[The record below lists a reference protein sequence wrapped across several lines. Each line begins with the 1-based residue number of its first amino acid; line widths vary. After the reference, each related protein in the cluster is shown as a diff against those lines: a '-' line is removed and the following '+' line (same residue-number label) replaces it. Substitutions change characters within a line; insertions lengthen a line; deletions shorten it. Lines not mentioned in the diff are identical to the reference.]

1 MAQER
6 IIETRTRDGAMVSR
20 HIIINEGN
28 DRFERVWLVL
38 VLLAGIVGA
47 LFAIDQLSDAEITKD
62 AAITQAAQDVG
73 AAANQVGDAAQDA
86 VEKIG

>member
-6 IIETRTRDGAMVSR
+6 IIETRTPDGDMVSR
-20 HIIINEGN
+20 HVIINEGR
-28 DRFERVWLVL
+28 DRTGRIWLVL

-47 LFAIDQLSDAEITKD
+47 LFAVDRLSDAEITKD
-62 AAITQAAQDVG
+62 AAITQVAQDVG
-73 AAANQVGDAAQDA
+73 DAANQVGDAAQDA

>member
-6 IIETRTRDGAMVSR
+6 IIETRTPDGGMVSR
-20 HIIINEGN
+20 HVIIIEGR
-28 DRFERVWLVL
+28 DRTGRIWLVL

-47 LFAIDQLSDAEITKD
+47 LFAVDRLSDAEITKD
-62 AAITQAAQDVG
+62 AAITQVAQDVG
-73 AAANQVGDAAQDA
+73 DAANQVGDAAQDA